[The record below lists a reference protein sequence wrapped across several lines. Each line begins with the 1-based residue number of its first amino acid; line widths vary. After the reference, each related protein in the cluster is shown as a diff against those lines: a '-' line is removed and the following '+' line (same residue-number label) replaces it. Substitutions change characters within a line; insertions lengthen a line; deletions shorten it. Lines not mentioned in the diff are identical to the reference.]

1 MNEESKSPKES
12 FDISL
17 EQLIDIADIGSMYLR
32 QGNLEKARTI
42 FEGLVELDSE
52 LFEIQSCIG
61 AFYTQIR
68 DDEKAIYHLDKAIS
82 INPNI
87 IAPYVNR
94 AEVNI
99 RKQDIENAVSDIM
112 NAVNLDEAVGNPD
125 ANRARTMLLG
135 IFDALKT
142 KGWIRK
148 KQTSQ

>member
-1 MNEESKSPKES
+1 MNEESKKES
-12 FDISL
+12 FDISP
-17 EQLIDIADIGSMYLR
+17 EHLIDIADIGSMYLR
-32 QGNLEKARTI
+32 QGNFEKAKMI
-42 FEGLVELDSE
+42 FEGLVELDAE
-52 LFEIQSCIG
+52 LFEVQSCIG

-68 DDEKAIYHLDKAIS
+68 DDEKALYHLNKAIS
-82 INPNI
+82 LNPNK
-87 IAPYVNR
+87 IAPFVNR

-142 KGWIRK
+142 KGWINK

>member
-1 MNEESKSPKES
+1 
-12 FDISL
+12 
-17 EQLIDIADIGSMYLR
+17 
-32 QGNLEKARTI
+32 
-42 FEGLVELDSE
+42 
-52 LFEIQSCIG
+52 
-61 AFYTQIR
+61 
-68 DDEKAIYHLDKAIS
+68 
-82 INPNI
+82 
-87 IAPYVNR
+87 VNR
-94 AEVNI
+94 AEVNL